1 MPADRSL
8 GDASPSAPDKRRRP
22 RNSGFHPVGEVPLL
36 EALSAEMAA
45 MVTTSG
51 VRCCWG
57 PWKAAEVPSIAR
69 VCTCAH
75 TCAHVGGVGEGAES
89 VPVRTVCSVVTF
101 CITSE
106 LAQKYCLQA
115 CWGKK
120 YCPGVWPRRPEASAP
135 SPGVRSSCAP
145 SGSPA
150 PSVTLKPVVKALES
164 RLPLLSLPF
173 SPAI

>member
-36 EALSAEMAA
+36 EALCAEMAA

-57 PWKAAEVPSIAR
+57 PWKAAEVLSIAR
-69 VCTCAH
+69 VCAHLCARWRSWRRGRE
-75 TCAHVGGVGEGAES
+75 CAGEECLLRC
-89 VPVRTVCSVVTF
+89 PF

-120 YCPGVWPRRPEASAP
+120 YRPGVRPRRPEASAP